1 MCNALS
7 IQEQQVE
14 EQIKAFDLRTINDA
28 QVEEIAS
35 LVHPFTVDIG
45 NATVE
50 TNKDVAETLEY
61 RAHVLEHLMHAIGY
75 ACGFPL
81 SKFTNDLEQQAVE
94 ADAKMEEKEFE
105 TFLEG
110 LQAQANERQHEYRVK
125 EAQVLNAIVEKANPI
140 DVADIFHAYST
151 VRVQAELS
159 RIKQSVAGQ
168 MAGLLGGAMED
179 AEVEQ
184 AIH

>member
-7 IQEQQVE
+7 VEEKKVE
-14 EQIKAFDLRTINDA
+14 EQIKALDLRTINDA
-28 QVEEIAS
+28 QVEEVAS
-35 LVHPFTVDIG
+35 LIHPFTVDIG
-45 NATVE
+45 NASVE
-50 TNKDVAETLEY
+50 QNADVAETLEH

-81 SKFTNDLEQQAVE
+81 SKFTHDLEQQATE
-94 ADAKMEEKEFE
+94 ADKKMEADEFQ
-105 TFLEG
+105 TFLAG
-110 LQAQANERQHEYRVK
+110 LQDQANERQHEYRVK

-151 VRVQAELS
+151 VRVQAELE

-168 MAGLLGGAMED
+168 MAGLLGGALEGEE
-179 AEVEQ
+179 AEQ
-184 AIH
+184 LH